1 MKVTSQILSSTS
13 LIPRRCPARTLELLV
28 FLRGTGGDEDA
39 AVVRPVPAASKST
52 AMCLIPPPHARHGS
66 RRNNG
71 SLPDRSDRLRGRSGT
86 GQARPARGSLSSDRQ
101 DRAITAGGV
110 TLTNTRHCFG
120 GGRRK
125 RALWPSA
132 ECGVGGPTA

>member
-1 MKVTSQILSSTS
+1 WAS
-13 LIPRRCPARTLELLV
+13 LLVGGGCRGGGVEIWV
-28 FLRGTGGDEDA
+28 FLRWRGGDEDVG
-39 AVVRPVPAASKST
+39 VVRPVPAASKST